1 MKKVVFIFTIIGL
14 ISCKNK
20 VIQYPVEYEN
30 DRAKFME
37 FSQDINKMILNEDNE
52 LIEYYIE
59 DSDQQFVKTSFGF
72 WISNQGKPTE
82 SMASLGDMIKYEYEV
97 MDFEEKI
104 IYSKEENGIKQTI
117 LGKENL
123 PRGLHASLQLIEEG
137 DSATALYP
145 SFLAYGGYGD
155 QNKVGSNMPLIF
167 KIKVLDIQK
176 KEK

>member
-1 MKKVVFIFTIIGL
+1 
-14 ISCKNK
+14 
-20 VIQYPVEYEN
+20 
-30 DRAKFME
+30 ME

-72 WISNQGKPTE
+72 WISNQGKSTE

>member
-1 MKKVVFIFTIIGL
+1 
-14 ISCKNK
+14 
-20 VIQYPVEYEN
+20 
-30 DRAKFME
+30 ME
-37 FSQDINKMILNEDNE
+37 FSQDINKMILTEDNE

-72 WISNQGKPTE
+72 WISNQGKSTE

>member
-14 ISCKNK
+14 INCKNK

-72 WISNQGKPTE
+72 WISNQGKSTE

>member
-1 MKKVVFIFTIIGL
+1 M
-14 ISCKNK
+14 
-20 VIQYPVEYEN
+20 
-30 DRAKFME
+30 
-37 FSQDINKMILNEDNE
+37 
-52 LIEYYIE
+52 
-59 DSDQQFVKTSFGF
+59 
-72 WISNQGKPTE
+72 
-82 SMASLGDMIKYEYEV
+82 
-97 MDFEEKI
+97 
-104 IYSKEENGIKQTI
+104 
-117 LGKENL
+117 GKENL